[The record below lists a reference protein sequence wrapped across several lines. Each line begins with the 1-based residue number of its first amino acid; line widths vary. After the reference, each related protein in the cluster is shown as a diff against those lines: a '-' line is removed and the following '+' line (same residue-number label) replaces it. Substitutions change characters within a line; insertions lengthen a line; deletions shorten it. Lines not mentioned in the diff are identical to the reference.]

1 MTVSTVFFDAGE
13 TLLHAEPTF
22 AHLFARTLRAA
33 GHDVTDAALEERMHV
48 IADRFSA
55 AAAKGDRWTT
65 TVLDSRRFWFE
76 TYAAVLEGL
85 AIEPTDELAESLY
98 ATFTDTGNY
107 VAFPDVLPTLEALV
121 AAGYRL
127 GLISNFESWLE
138 RLLHDLDLAR
148 FFDVRVISG
157 LEGVEKPEPEIFERA
172 LARAGVGAREAAY
185 VGDSPEFDV
194 APSSSLGMRAFLI
207 DRRDRHDAGPGTKLA
222 RLTDLPG
229 ALGPR
234 R

>member
-1 MTVSTVFFDAGE
+1 MTCGGGSLADAPVSFPTVMVSTVFFDAGE

-121 AAGYRL
+121 QYL
-127 GLISNFESWLE
+127 QDQHLIAHKPKVDELFLP
-138 RLLHDLDLAR
+138 
-148 FFDVRVISG
+148 V
-157 LEGVEKPEPEIFERA
+157 GVK
-172 LARAGVGAREAAY
+172 
-185 VGDSPEFDV
+185 
-194 APSSSLGMRAFLI
+194 
-207 DRRDRHDAGPGTKLA
+207 H
-222 RLTDLPG
+222 
-229 ALGPR
+229 
-234 R
+234 